1 MYFRNIDLELLT
13 WKTGDA
19 RKPLILRGARQ
30 VGKTSAVSLFAKN
43 YKQYIPL
50 NLEKFQDADLFIKH
64 NNIKNLI
71 EAIFFLYNQDVNY
84 KHQTLIFIDEI
95 QDVPQAINTL
105 RYFYEEY
112 PEIHVIAAGSLLET
126 VLSENISIPVGRVE
140 FSVLR
145 PVSFYEFLGASAQT
159 QLQNM
164 IDNTDVPEYAHNKMM
179 EYFYTYS
186 HIGGMPEVVANYI
199 VNKNFNKIN
208 KIYDSLL
215 VAYQNDF
222 EKYAKNNA
230 QINILRHILTSMGS
244 EIGNRIKFQH
254 FANSNY
260 GSKEVS
266 EALRVLEKAM
276 LVKLVYPTISTKYPI
291 QNDYKKSPR
300 LQFLDTGLFNK
311 LAGIQKD
318 FMRTN
323 QVESVHQGKVAEH
336 IVGQELLTHSYSPLH
351 DIKFWTRENKD
362 ANAEV
367 DYLYEYEGLLI
378 PLEVKL
384 GAAGRLRSLHSFI
397 DKAEHNIGIRVSS
410 NYFSVENVKT
420 IAGKNYKLL
429 NVPFY
434 LLSSLNKIVT
444 NQL

>member
-1 MYFRNIDLELLT
+1 MYFRNIDLELLY
-13 WKTGDA
+13 WKASDS

-43 YKQYIPL
+43 YHQFISL
-50 NLEKFQDADLFIKH
+50 NLEKKQDADLFYKH
-64 NNIKNLI
+64 SAIKNLV
-71 EAIFFLYNQDVNY
+71 EAIFFLYNCDISH

-95 QDVPQAINTL
+95 QDVPHAINIL
-105 RYFYEEY
+105 RYFYEDY

-126 VLSENISIPVGRVE
+126 ILSENISIPVGRVE

-145 PVSFYEFLGASAQT
+145 PVSFYEFLGASNQK
-159 QLQNM
+159 QLQSM
-164 IDNTDVPEYAHNKMM
+164 IDDVDVPEYAHNRLM
-179 EYFYTYS
+179 EYFYNYS
-186 HIGGMPEVVANYI
+186 QIGGMPEVVENY
-199 VNKNFNKIN
+199 VKNKNLIRLNKV
-208 KIYDSLL
+208 YDSLL
-215 VAYQNDF
+215 TAYQNDF

-230 QINILRHILTSMGS
+230 QINILRYVLASMGS

-260 GSKEVS
+260 GSKEVG

-276 LVKLVYPTISTKYPI
+276 LLKLVYPTISTKFPI
-291 QNDYKKSPR
+291 QKDYKKSPK

-311 LAGIQKD
+311 LAGIQPE
-318 FMRTN
+318 FMRNN
-323 QVESVHQGKVAEH
+323 QVESVHHGKVAEH
-336 IVGQELLTHSYSPLH
+336 IVGQELLTQSYSPLH
-351 DIKFWTRENKD
+351 DVQFWTRENKD

-367 DYLYEYEGLLI
+367 DYLYEFEGLLI

-384 GAAGRLRSLHSFI
+384 GASGRLRSLHSFI

-420 IAGKNYKLL
+420 IGGKNYKLL

-434 LLSSLNKIVT
+434 LLHSLVKVVEANV
-444 NQL
+444 